1 MKNENTKFINKIKYY
16 HILILGL
23 VLCPFI
29 IINSNNVNNR
39 RAEEKLNEEKSRLFN
54 KIISRR
60 YLDEEPEKEE
70 EEEKANGTDEVC
82 KRGSDELN
90 NYYKTG
96 NLADI
101 KLKDGPIKSEDKDKG
116 YMKALINII
125 KSQLGSKEEDEE
137 NNEPPENPDGAPDG
151 TGDGSGLR
159 NLGEDDEEKEGEGGG
174 IPTDDIIAYGKHLL
188 PVLVFLVVAILCIPG
203 WLICCFCCCCNC
215 YCCCCCKK
223 KCCKIPC
230 FVITFALY
238 ALVVAVC
245 IYGVS
250 RSNHI
255 FVGIADTECS
265 ILRFFDEILEGEIK
279 TDTPRWAGFEGIID
293 ILDEMSGEISG
304 LTGSTQ
310 TQLSTAIHDIEDPK
324 KDFLKLMKESSERF
338 KDKSEGEHNKYLDLY
353 SKYYS
358 GLGES
363 NNGEYVLDLIKMF
376 GYYDSEEGKF
386 LPDGSTLDL
395 WEREYKIVAENAD
408 SKMDQAYSGFSGII
422 EGETEDYTKPLD
434 DGKEM
439 INDIKGQFNDIK
451 GTVADMIIDKSETI
465 DNYGK
470 LGIKAV
476 FGVLALINVAI
487 AAFMLLLCFCSGK
500 CCNKCCCC
508 RCICKCFTHLLWN
521 ILALLM
527 IVVFLVGSLFAL
539 IGKVGNDAM
548 SVISYVVSED
558 NIGEGGDGV
567 IVDQIGE
574 EYIKYINTC
583 LGGNGSIIE
592 DLGLDLDQIGSFNN
606 ISDAE
611 TQIRNA
617 KNEFNE
623 KKEALYTYNLYIDKL
638 NQRVALTDQE
648 LSLVHAANNN
658 DKILNFKQTLG
669 EMNKIIEDNDVLKSR
684 NEKWDIISD
693 ETACPSDQTIPSQP
707 KTYNPK
713 YCNPLSRNWVSNTAS
728 LKNKAQ
734 IISDTLKFVDEANKE
749 GDIKY
754 YRQTLEDLKSAY
766 KAYLGKYV
774 DALDT
779 FNNTISKI
787 TNKLDKY
794 TGGSEMF
801 SFINCSFVGTNLK
814 IILKYLKEIFGGDI
828 YTIGVC
834 LILSGCS
841 MALSISFTILLIVV
855 INVSVDENKKNAK

>member
-137 NNEPPENPDGAPDG
+137 NNEPPDETPEPEDDPEN
-151 TGDGSGLR
+151 DGSRLR

-188 PVLVFLVVAILCIPG
+188 PVLVFFVIAFLCIPG

-215 YCCCCCKK
+215 YCCCCCRKGG
-223 KCCKIPC
+223 CKIPC
-230 FVITFALY
+230 FVITYALY

-245 IYGVS
+245 IYGIS

-293 ILDEMSGEISG
+293 ILDEMSGEIKSLNG
-304 LTGSTQ
+304 GTKND
-310 TQLSTAIHDIEDPK
+310 LSDAIHNINGPK
-324 KDFLKLMKESSERF
+324 TSFLNLMRTSSSRF
-338 KDKSEGEHNKYLDLY
+338 LATSGDNKYLDIY
-353 SKYYS
+353 SKKYN
-358 GLGES
+358 GLGTD
-363 NNGEYVLDLIKMF
+363 NDGEYVLDLIKMF
-376 GYYDSEEGKF
+376 GYYDNVDEKF
-386 LPDGSTLDL
+386 LPEGSTLDL
-395 WEREYKIVAENAD
+395 WEREYKIVADNAD
-408 SKMDQAYSGFSGII
+408 SKMEQAYDGFTGII
-422 EGETEDYTKPLD
+422 DGNTEQYTQPLD

-451 GTVADMIIDKSETI
+451 GTVADMIIDNSETI

-500 CCNKCCCC
+500 CCNNCCCC

-527 IVVFLVGSLFAL
+527 IIVFLVGSLFAL

-623 KKEALYTYNLYIDKL
+623 KKSTLYTYNLYINKL
-638 NQRVALTDQE
+638 NQRDDLSDDQ
-648 LSLVHAANNN
+648 LSLVHIDDDN
-658 DKILNFKQTLG
+658 KYLNFKQTLG
-669 EMNKIIEDNDVLKSR
+669 EMNKIIEENDGLKSH

-693 ETACPSDQTIPSQP
+693 TTICPTDQTEIPSEP

-713 YCNPLSRNWVSNTAS
+713 YCSPLSRNWVTSSPS
-728 LKNKAQ
+728 LNNKAQ
-734 IISDTLKFVDEANKE
+734 IISDILDSVNYAKLTGND
-749 GDIKY
+749 KY
-754 YRQTLEDLKSAY
+754 YKETLDNLKDAY
-766 KAYLGKYV
+766 VAYLGKYV
-774 DALDT
+774 DALDK

-787 TNKLDKY
+787 TNKLDEY

-814 IILKYLKEIFGGDI
+814 IILKYLKDVFGGDI
-828 YTIGVC
+828 YTIGVS
-834 LILSGCS
+834 LILAGCS